1 MPSTICQGS
10 ASNLSTVMPWK
21 PASSNASTK
30 PSSVS
35 APEIQPDQRRS
46 SFFSAS
52 GLSSSEIMSETATRP
67 PTFNTRNISAKSCFF
82 FVSDTRFNTQFE
94 TITSTELSGI
104 IVSSDFMRRIS
115 ASMASMSLADFTGFL
130 ASHLS
135 RASKSN
141 FKSSIWPRRNS
152 TFA

>member
-10 ASNLSTVMPWK
+10 ISNLSTVMPWK
-21 PASSNASTK
+21 PASSSASMK
-30 PSSVS
+30 PSSVK

-46 SFFSAS
+46 SFFISS
-52 GLSSSEIMSETATRP
+52 GLSSSEIISETATRP

-82 FVSDTRFNTQFE
+82 FVSDTRFNTQFD

-104 IVSSDFMRRIS
+104 IFISDFIRRIS
-115 ASMASMSLADFTGFL
+115 ASIFSI
-130 ASHLS
+130 S
-135 RASKSN
+135 RADLTGLSFNHASSASRSS
-141 FKSSIWPRRNS
+141 FKSSMWPRRNS